1 MSWSFARLKL
11 GTLKLRSVENFLP
24 RISMGM
30 KSRWVLVVLAMA
42 PVFLLNSC
50 SGSNNVSANT
60 SFMWV
65 ATQGDQMLRSYTIS
79 QNNGAINPIG
89 SNGSPVATGV
99 QPEAMIITP
108 DGKAMFVAN
117 AGGTVTAYTINGDGT
132 LSAAGSPVNAGSIP
146 VALTADPASK
156 FLFVANQGSASDVTS
171 GTISVFAISGTSLT
185 PVGNPVPTELPG
197 DVSGSGPSGLAVSPV
212 GSFLYVANQFSNKV
226 QSYSYDA
233 SGNLVLINTYT
244 AGTNPTGLAF
254 SRCAGVASNTASAN
268 CTVGDDNNLFVSN
281 SGSNNISI
289 FSACIQVSAS
299 CGIGGSAPDGT
310 LAEIPSK
317 SPVAAGVGPA
327 TILIDRTSDFVYAVD
342 RGSSEVSE
350 YQYSPAT
357 GVLTPLATGSGG
369 ASVFSGGITSNIANT
384 TSTFN
389 WVVLTN
395 NGSSNLSTF
404 QVAVTGKLI
413 APSSSLFAVQGQPSA
428 ILLR

>member
-1 MSWSFARLKL
+1 
-11 GTLKLRSVENFLP
+11 
-24 RISMGM
+24 MGM
-30 KSRWVLVVLAMA
+30 KSRWVLAVLAIA
-42 PVFLLNSC
+42 PVFVLNSC
-50 SGSNNVSANT
+50 SGSNNVSVNT

-65 ATQGDQMLRSYTIS
+65 ATQGDQMLRSYTFS
-79 QNNGAINPIG
+79 QNNGSINPIG
-89 SNGSPVATGV
+89 SNGTPVATGA
-99 QPEAMIITP
+99 QPQAMIISP
-108 DGKAMFVAN
+108 DGKSMFMAN
-117 AGGTVTAYTINGDGT
+117 AGGTITAYTVNGDGT
-132 LSAAGSPVNAGSIP
+132 LVAAGSPVNAGSIP
-146 VALTADPASK
+146 VALVADPAGK

-197 DVSGSGPSGLAVSPV
+197 DVSGSGPSGVAVSPV
-212 GSFLYVANQFSNKV
+212 GSYLYVANQFSNNV

-233 SGNLVLINTYT
+233 SGNLALINTYT

-254 SRCAGVASNTASAN
+254 SRCAGIASNTATAT

-281 SGSNNISI
+281 SGSNNITI

-299 CGIGGSAPDGT
+299 CVAPNGT

-327 TILIDRTSDFVYAVD
+327 TILVNRTSDFVYAVD
-342 RGSSEVSE
+342 RGSNQVSE

-369 ASVFSGGITSNIANT
+369 SSVFSAGITANIANT

-389 WVVLTN
+389 WVVVTN

-413 APSSSLFAVQGQPSA
+413 APSSNLYSVQGQPSA

>member
-1 MSWSFARLKL
+1 
-11 GTLKLRSVENFLP
+11 
-24 RISMGM
+24 MGM
-30 KSRWVLVVLAMA
+30 KSRWVLMVLAMA
-42 PVFLLNSC
+42 PVFVFNSC
-50 SGSNNVSANT
+50 GSNNVSVNT

-65 ATQGDQMLRSYTIS
+65 ATQGDQMVRSYTIS

-89 SNGSPVATGV
+89 TNGTPVATGV
-99 QPEAMIITP
+99 QPQAMIVNPNGTSI
-108 DGKAMFVAN
+108 FIVN
-117 AGGTVTAYTINGDGT
+117 AGGTVTAYTVNGDGT
-132 LSAAGSPVNAGSIP
+132 LSAAGSPVNAGSTP
-146 VALTADPASK
+146 VALAADPAGK

-171 GTISVFAISGTSLT
+171 GTISVFAISGTGLT
-185 PVGNPVPTELPG
+185 PVGNPVPTELNG
-197 DVSGSGPSGLAVSPV
+197 DVSGSGPSALAVSPV
-212 GSFLYVANQFSNKV
+212 GSYLYVANQFSNNV

-233 SGNLVLINTYT
+233 SGNLTLINTYT
-244 AGTNPTGLAF
+244 AGTNPAGLAF
-254 SRCAGVASNTASAN
+254 SRCAGITSGTATVN

-299 CGIGGSAPDGT
+299 CVAPNGT
-310 LAEIPSK
+310 LVEIPSK

-327 TILIDRTSDFVYAVD
+327 TILVNPTSDFVYAVD
-342 RGSSEVSE
+342 RGSNQVSE

-369 ASVFSGGITSNIANT
+369 VSVFSGGISSNIANN

-389 WVVLTN
+389 WVVVTN

-413 APSSSLFAVQGQPSA
+413 APSASQYAVQGQPSA

>member
-1 MSWSFARLKL
+1 
-11 GTLKLRSVENFLP
+11 
-24 RISMGM
+24 MGM
-30 KSRWVLVVLAMA
+30 KSRCVLVILAMA
-42 PVFLLNSC
+42 PVFVLNSC
-50 SGSNNVSANT
+50 SGSNNVSVNT

-65 ATQGDQMLRSYTIS
+65 ATQGDQKVRSYTIS
-79 QNNGAINPIG
+79 QNNGSINPIG
-89 SNGSPVATGV
+89 SNGTPVATGT
-99 QPEAMIITP
+99 QPQAMIITP
-108 DGKAMFVAN
+108 DGKAMFMAN
-117 AGGTVTAYTINGDGT
+117 ADGTVTAYTINGDGT
-132 LSAAGSPVNAGSIP
+132 LSAAGSPVNAGSTP

-156 FLFVANQGSASDVTS
+156 FLFVANQGSASDVAS

-185 PVGNPVPTELPG
+185 PVGNPVPTELPA
-197 DVSGSGPSGLAVSPV
+197 DVSGSGPSGVAVSPV
-212 GSFLYVANQFSNKV
+212 GSYLYVANQFSNNV
-226 QSYSYDA
+226 QSYSYDG

-254 SRCAGVASNTASAN
+254 SRCAGVAANTATAN

-299 CGIGGSAPDGT
+299 CAAPNGT

-317 SPVAAGVGPA
+317 SPVAAGVNPA
-327 TILIDRTSDFVYAVD
+327 TILVNRTSDFVYAVD
-342 RGSSEVSE
+342 RGSSQVSE

-369 ASVFSGGITSNIANT
+369 ASVFSGAITSNIANN

-389 WVVLTN
+389 WVVVTN
-395 NGSSNLSTF
+395 NGSSSLSSF

-413 APSSSLFAVQGQPSA
+413 APTSGQFAVQGQPSA

>member
-1 MSWSFARLKL
+1 
-11 GTLKLRSVENFLP
+11 
-24 RISMGM
+24 MGM
-30 KSRWVLVVLAMA
+30 KSRWMLVVLAMA
-42 PVFLLNSC
+42 PLFVLNSC
-50 SGSNNVSANT
+50 SGSNNAPADT

-65 ATQGDQMLRSYTIS
+65 ATQGDQKVRSYTIR

-89 SNGSPVATGV
+89 SNGSPAATGV

-108 DGKAMFVAN
+108 DGKTMFMAN
-117 AGGTVTAYTINGDGT
+117 AGGTITAYTVNGDGT
-132 LSAAGSPVNAGSIP
+132 LTASGSPATAGSVP
-146 VALTADPASK
+146 VALAADPAGK

-185 PVGNPVPTELPG
+185 SVGNPIPTELPA
-197 DVSGSGPSGLAVSPV
+197 DVSGSGPSGVAVSPV
-212 GSFLYVANQFSNKV
+212 GNYLYVANQFSNNV
-226 QSYSYDA
+226 LSYSFDA
-233 SGNLVLINTYT
+233 SGNLTLINSYT

-254 SRCAGVASNTASAN
+254 SRCAGVASNTTTAN
-268 CTVGDDNNLFVSN
+268 CTVADGNNLFVTN

-289 FSACIQVSAS
+289 FSACIQVSAT

-310 LAEIPSK
+310 LTEIPSK

-327 TILIDRTSDFVYAVD
+327 TIFVNRTSDFVYAVD
-342 RGSSEVSE
+342 RGSNQISE

-369 ASVFSGGITSNIANT
+369 ASVFSGGITSNIANN
-384 TSTFN
+384 SNTFN

-395 NGSSNLSTF
+395 NGSSSLSPF
-404 QVAVTGKLI
+404 QVQATGKLI
-413 APSSSLFAVQGQPSA
+413 TPTSGQYAVQGQPSA

>member
-1 MSWSFARLKL
+1 
-11 GTLKLRSVENFLP
+11 
-24 RISMGM
+24 MGM

-42 PVFLLNSC
+42 PVFALNSC
-50 SGSNNVSANT
+50 SSNKISVNT

-65 ATQGDQMLRSYTIS
+65 ATQGDQMVRSYTIS
-79 QNNGAINPIG
+79 QNNGSINPIG
-89 SNGSPVATGV
+89 SNGSPVATGA
-99 QPEAMIITP
+99 QPQAMIITP
-108 DGKAMFVAN
+108 DGKAMFMAN
-117 AGGTVTAYTINGDGT
+117 AGGTITAYTINGDGT
-132 LSAAGSPVNAGSIP
+132 LASSGSPVNAGSTP

-156 FLFVANQGSASDVTS
+156 FLFVANQGSASDVAS
-171 GTISVFAISGTSLT
+171 GTISVFAISGTSLA

-197 DVSGSGPSGLAVSPV
+197 DVSGSGPSAVAVSPV
-212 GSFLYVANQFSNKV
+212 GSYLYVANQFSNNV

-233 SGNLVLINTYT
+233 SGSLALINTYT

-254 SRCAGVASNTASAN
+254 SRCAGVASNTATAN

-289 FSACIQVSAS
+289 FSACIQVTAS
-299 CGIGGSAPDGT
+299 CVAPNGT

-327 TILIDRTSDFVYAVD
+327 TIFVDRTSDFVYAVD
-342 RGSSEVSE
+342 RGSNQISE

-369 ASVFSGGITSNIANT
+369 VSVFSGGITSNIANN

-389 WVVLTN
+389 WVVMTN

-413 APSSSLFAVQGQPSA
+413 APTSGLYAVQGQPSA

>member
-1 MSWSFARLKL
+1 
-11 GTLKLRSVENFLP
+11 
-24 RISMGM
+24 MGM
-30 KSRWVLVVLAMA
+30 KSRWVLAVLAIA
-42 PVFLLNSC
+42 PVFVLNSC
-50 SGSNNVSANT
+50 SGSNNVSVNT

-79 QNNGAINPIG
+79 QNNGSINPIG
-89 SNGSPVATGV
+89 SNGTPVATGA
-99 QPEAMIITP
+99 QPQAMIISP
-108 DGKAMFVAN
+108 DGKSMFMAN
-117 AGGTVTAYTINGDGT
+117 AGGTITAYTVNGDGT
-132 LSAAGSPVNAGSIP
+132 LVAAGSPVNAGSIP
-146 VALTADPASK
+146 VALVADPAGK

-171 GTISVFAISGTSLT
+171 GTISVFAISGTGLT

-197 DVSGSGPSGLAVSPV
+197 DVSGSGPSGVAVSPV
-212 GSFLYVANQFSNKV
+212 GSYLYVANQFSNNV

-233 SGNLVLINTYT
+233 SGNLALINHYT

-254 SRCAGVASNTASAN
+254 SRCAGVASNTATAT

-281 SGSNNISI
+281 SGSNNITI

-299 CGIGGSAPDGT
+299 CVAPNGT

-327 TILIDRTSDFVYAVD
+327 TIFVNRTSDFVYAVD
-342 RGSSEVSE
+342 RGSNQVSE

-369 ASVFSGGITSNIANT
+369 SSVFSGGITANIANT

-389 WVVLTN
+389 WVVVTN

-413 APSSSLFAVQGQPSA
+413 APSSNLYSVQGQPSA

>member
-1 MSWSFARLKL
+1 
-11 GTLKLRSVENFLP
+11 
-24 RISMGM
+24 MGM
-30 KSRWVLVVLAMA
+30 KSRWVPVLLAMA
-42 PVFLLNSC
+42 LVFVFNSC
-50 SGSNNVSANT
+50 GGSNNVSVNT

-65 ATQGDQMLRSYTIS
+65 ATQGDQMVRSYTIS

-89 SNGSPVATGV
+89 SNGSPAATGT
-99 QPEAMIITP
+99 QPQAMIITP
-108 DGKAMFVAN
+108 DGKAMFIAN
-117 AGGTVTAYTINGDGT
+117 AGGTITSYTINGDGT
-132 LSAAGSPVNAGSIP
+132 LTSAGSPVNAGFSP
-146 VALTADPASK
+146 VALTADPGSK

-197 DVSGSGPSGLAVSPV
+197 DVSGSGPSGVAVSPV
-212 GSFLYVANQFSNKV
+212 GSYLYVANQFSNNV

-233 SGNLVLINTYT
+233 SGNLALINTYT

-254 SRCAGVASNTASAN
+254 SRCAGINSSTANAH
-268 CTVGDDNNLFVSN
+268 CTVGDDDNLFVTN

-289 FSACIQVSAS
+289 FSACIQVTAS
-299 CGIGGSAPDGT
+299 CAAPDGT

-317 SPVAAGVGPA
+317 SPVSAGVAPA
-327 TILIDRTSDFVYAVD
+327 TIFVNPTSDFVYAVD
-342 RGSSEVSE
+342 RGSSQVSE

-357 GVLTPLATGSGG
+357 GVLTPLAAGSTGVS
-369 ASVFSGGITSNIANT
+369 AFSGGITSNIANN

-389 WVVLTN
+389 WVVVTN

-404 QVAVTGKLI
+404 QVATTGKLI
-413 APSSSLFAVQGQPSA
+413 APSSNLYAVQGQPSA

>member
-1 MSWSFARLKL
+1 
-11 GTLKLRSVENFLP
+11 
-24 RISMGM
+24 MGM
-30 KSRWVLVVLAMA
+30 KSRWVLAVLAIA
-42 PVFLLNSC
+42 PVFVLNSC
-50 SGSNNVSANT
+50 SGSNNVSVNT

-79 QNNGAINPIG
+79 QNNGSINPIG
-89 SNGSPVATGV
+89 SNGTPVATGA
-99 QPEAMIITP
+99 QPQAMIISP
-108 DGKAMFVAN
+108 DAKSMFMAN
-117 AGGTVTAYTINGDGT
+117 AGGTITAYTVNGDGT
-132 LSAAGSPVNAGSIP
+132 LATSGSPVNAGSIP
-146 VALTADPASK
+146 VALVADPAGK

-171 GTISVFAISGTSLT
+171 GTISVFAISGTGLT
-185 PVGNPVPTELPG
+185 PVGNPVPTELPA
-197 DVSGSGPSGLAVSPV
+197 DVTGSGPSGVAVSPV
-212 GSFLYVANQFSNKV
+212 GNYLYVANQFSNNV

-254 SRCAGVASNTASAN
+254 SRCAGVASNTATAN

-299 CGIGGSAPDGT
+299 CVAPNGT

-317 SPVAAGVGPA
+317 SPVVAGVGPA
-327 TILIDRTSDFVYAVD
+327 TIFVDRTSDFVYAVD
-342 RGSSEVSE
+342 RGSNQVSE

-369 ASVFSGGITSNIANT
+369 SSVFSGGITSNIANT

-389 WVVLTN
+389 WVAVTN

-413 APSSSLFAVQGQPSA
+413 APSSSQYAVQGQPSA

>member
-1 MSWSFARLKL
+1 
-11 GTLKLRSVENFLP
+11 
-24 RISMGM
+24 MGM
-30 KSRWVLVVLAMA
+30 KSRWALVVLAMA
-42 PVFLLNSC
+42 PVFVLNSC
-50 SGSNNVSANT
+50 SGSNNVSVNT

-65 ATQGDQMLRSYTIS
+65 ATQGDQRVRSYTIS

-89 SNGSPVATGV
+89 SNGSPVATGA
-99 QPEAMIITP
+99 QPQAMIITP
-108 DGKAMFVAN
+108 DGKSMFMAN
-117 AGGTVTAYTINGDGT
+117 ADGTITAYTVNGDGT

-146 VALTADPASK
+146 VALVADPAGQ

-171 GTISVFAISGTSLT
+171 GTISVFAISGSGLT
-185 PVGNPVPTELPG
+185 LVGNPVPTELPG
-197 DVSGSGPSGLAVSPV
+197 DVSGSGPSAVAVSPV
-212 GSFLYVANQFSNKV
+212 GSYLYVANQFSNNV

-244 AGTNPTGLAF
+244 AATNPSGLAF
-254 SRCAGVASNTASAN
+254 SRCAGVASNTATPN

-299 CGIGGSAPDGT
+299 CMAPNGT

-327 TILIDRTSDFVYAVD
+327 TIFVDRTSDFVYAVD
-342 RGSSEVSE
+342 RGSSQVSE

-369 ASVFSGGITSNIANT
+369 ASVFSGGITANIANT

-413 APSSSLFAVQGQPSA
+413 APTTGQYAVQGQPSA